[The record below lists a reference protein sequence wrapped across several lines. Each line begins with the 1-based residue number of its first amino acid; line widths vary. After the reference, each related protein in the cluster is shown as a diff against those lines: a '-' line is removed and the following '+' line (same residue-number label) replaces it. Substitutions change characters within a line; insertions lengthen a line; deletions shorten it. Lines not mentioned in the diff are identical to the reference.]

1 MAAPVPTSILILS
14 STYYF
19 PLSKGKWIE
28 GRELCMLIGI
38 CFWEVEVRL
47 ETQAKITKRRWGL
60 PLWYDSSGLG
70 GSGTFLYLSFALKV
84 GLCFF
89 RAEFVP
95 KTFSH
100 PFVVPARLFAKVVI
114 SWSATQTSVE
124 SVSILTDVVV
134 HRVLRVH
141 STVPTLH
148 QRSLPVYFSLNS
160 LFSLWYIIKMHL
172 TWWDFIT
179 GILSNTK
186 WGHKFLNS
194 VALIGQSLKSCD
206 RILQQSLNFSFLRK
220 RSCESG
226 KIR

>member
-1 MAAPVPTSILILS
+1 MRVARNCTISYSVPSPRYKHSATIPGHWNITHKLKDKLPECMAAPVPTSILILS

-89 RAEFVP
+89 RAEGTRAQNSCQ
-95 KTFSH
+95 K
-100 PFVVPARLFAKVVI
+100 
-114 SWSATQTSVE
+114 
-124 SVSILTDVVV
+124 
-134 HRVLRVH
+134 
-141 STVPTLH
+141 
-148 QRSLPVYFSLNS
+148 RSRTPS
-160 LFSLWYIIKMHL
+160 LFLQDYSRKWWSVDPQPKHL
-172 TWWDFIT
+172 
-179 GILSNTK
+179 
-186 WGHKFLNS
+186 LNPS
-194 VALIGQSLKSCD
+194 AYWLM
-206 RILQQSLNFSFLRK
+206 
-220 RSCESG
+220 
-226 KIR
+226 